1 MLAVSWWAPE
11 LRSVLGTTG
20 VLRWLENKT
29 TGEENRELRIILRS
43 REREDRKEW
52 QRRAAQGNDVGMSG
66 RGKADACAVAGL
78 GAAAMMNAQR
88 VALPD
93 DDSLQRVTEGGMGH
107 DIGRRV

>member
-1 MLAVSWWAPE
+1 MGPRVAQC
-11 LRSVLGTTG
+11 LRTTG
-20 VLRWLENKT
+20 VLRWLERRT

-93 DDSLQRVTEGGMGH
+93 DDGLQRVAERGMGH
-107 DIGRRV
+107 GVGRRV